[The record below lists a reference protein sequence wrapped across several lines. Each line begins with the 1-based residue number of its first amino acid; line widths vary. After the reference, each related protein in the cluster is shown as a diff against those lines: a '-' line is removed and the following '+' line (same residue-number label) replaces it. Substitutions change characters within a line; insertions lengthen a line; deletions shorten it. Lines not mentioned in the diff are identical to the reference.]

1 MLAGFD
7 EIQQGL
13 QLVQAAVAALRVV
26 AAALQQGLEG
36 LFLGDMVSQ
45 RAISK
50 ADVAI
55 SAGAASLGDIEGLP
69 APAQLP
75 CGLLPEM
82 LRLVF
87 APHTGAVGQ
96 IDVGAEGVRAVEREP
111 LFTQPC
117 GVLIAG
123 TLAVVIVTFIRPA
136 CPHAVLAKGKRVGM
150 AGQLQQGLPV
160 LGAQPPQ
167 QELSNI
173 AVCPAKRL
181 IN

>member
-1 MLAGFD
+1 MLACFD

-69 APAQLP
+69 AQAQLP

-96 IDVGAEGVRAVEREP
+96 ID
-111 LFTQPC
+111 
-117 GVLIAG
+117 AG
-123 TLAVVIVTFIRPA
+123 
-136 CPHAVLAKGKRVGM
+136 
-150 AGQLQQGLPV
+150 
-160 LGAQPPQ
+160 
-167 QELSNI
+167 
-173 AVCPAKRL
+173 
-181 IN
+181 

>member
-55 SAGAASLGDIEGLP
+55 SAGAASLGRSCRAAFCRRCSGSFLP
-69 APAQLP
+69 RTPAQ
-75 CGLLPEM
+75 
-82 LRLVF
+82 
-87 APHTGAVGQ
+87 
-96 IDVGAEGVRAVEREP
+96 
-111 LFTQPC
+111 
-117 GVLIAG
+117 
-123 TLAVVIVTFIRPA
+123 
-136 CPHAVLAKGKRVGM
+136 
-150 AGQLQQGLPV
+150 
-160 LGAQPPQ
+160 
-167 QELSNI
+167 
-173 AVCPAKRL
+173 
-181 IN
+181 